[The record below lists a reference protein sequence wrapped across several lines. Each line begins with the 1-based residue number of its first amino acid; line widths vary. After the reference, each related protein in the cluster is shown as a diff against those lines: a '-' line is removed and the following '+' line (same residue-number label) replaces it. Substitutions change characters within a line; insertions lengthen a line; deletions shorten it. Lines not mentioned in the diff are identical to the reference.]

1 VRPPGVLW
9 TGFAIIILLLYS
21 CTPVSLAAAPLHSS
35 PTRTTSF
42 VQEPAPGASSDHH
55 HELIKNPAGAAANVL
70 SRSSKLSR
78 IQKKLLHRL
87 NKPPVKTIQ
96 VQQQQKPL
104 NLLTIHSSCNSLPH
118 LCLFVCFI
126 ASVSK
131 LHQEFSFT
139 FDIHPSVSS
148 YNELISCNNFFFHS
162 VLAVCMYVCMW

>member
-1 VRPPGVLW
+1 MRPPGVLW
-9 TGFAIIILLLYS
+9 IGFAIIILLLYS

-35 PTRTTSF
+35 PTRTNSF
-42 VQEPAPGASSDHH
+42 VQGPAPEASADHH
-55 HELIKNPAGAAANVL
+55 HKLMKNPAGAAANVL

-87 NKPPVKTIQ
+87 NKPPVRTIQ
-96 VQQQQKPL
+96 VQQQKPL
-104 NLLTIHSSCNSLPH
+104 NLLTIHSSCNSLLH

-139 FDIHPSVSS
+139 FDIHASVSS
-148 YNELISCNNFFFHS
+148 YNELSLEPCTS
-162 VLAVCMYVCMW
+162 G

>member
-1 VRPPGVLW
+1 MVATRRKSLRVRPPGVLW
-9 TGFAIIILLLYS
+9 IGFAIIILLLYS

-35 PTRTTSF
+35 PTRTNSF
-42 VQEPAPGASSDHH
+42 VQGPAPVASADHH
-55 HELIKNPAGAAANVL
+55 HKLMKNPAGAAANVL

-96 VQQQQKPL
+96 VQRQQQQQKPL
-104 NLLTIHSSCNSLPH
+104 NLLTFSQFILRVILSYICV
-118 LCLFVCFI
+118 CLFVCFI

-139 FDIHPSVSS
+139 
-148 YNELISCNNFFFHS
+148 LIFI
-162 VLAVCMYVCMW
+162 LL